1 MNRCN
6 DPTCPLNRQGLVH
19 ENHESIA
26 SRPITDP
33 CEDSRCGLNR
43 MGLRHNVHDHVE
55 SDSRGG
61 SDNNN
66 NNYNTASRQE
76 HFSDQDSRQ
85 ADYDNSNNSNRNN
98 DNTGGDD
105 IDYDD
110 LLDRLGKHAH
120 NHDRSYEEHIIS
132 EDTKQERQ
140 KIEQEAQ
147 EEIRRQAK
155 NKSSPQRRVS
165 PRSAASSRRNSDT
178 AIPSI
183 NQILHITD
191 PYKIFNVTQDTTCAQ
206 IKARFKKLSKNYN
219 ASRGSAHRTHKEQQ
233 LLTKVQSKINLA
245 YDFLS
250 KRHCS

>member
-19 ENHESIA
+19 ENHELIA
-26 SRPITDP
+26 SRPITNP

-55 SDSRGG
+55 NDNRSGG
-61 SDNNN
+61 DDTAPGHERFSSQDAGQADSDNSGNTN
-66 NNYNTASRQE
+66 HNNY
-76 HFSDQDSRQ
+76 D
-85 ADYDNSNNSNRNN
+85 ADYD
-98 DNTGGDD
+98 D
-105 IDYDD
+105 IGYDD
-110 LLDRLGKHAH
+110 LLDKFGRHAH
-120 NHDRSYEEHIIS
+120 NYDRPYEEQAVS

-155 NKSSPQRRVS
+155 NKSRHQRRVS
-165 PRSAASSRRNSDT
+165 PRSAASSRRNSNT
-178 AIPSI
+178 TIPSI
-183 NQILHITD
+183 NQLLRITD

-206 IKARFKKLSKNYN
+206 IKARFKKLSKAYN
-219 ASRGSAHRTHKEQQ
+219 ASRGSANRTHKEQQ
-233 LLTKVQSKINLA
+233 LLTQAQSKINLA

-250 KRHCS
+250 KKHCS